1 MLFIV
6 SGTVL
11 GTPETAVNKMN
22 KYPCPHVASS
32 HSVGGRHT
40 VVSSFYG
47 TVEVLWKEKAR
58 VRITGRV
65 RARCDFQ

>member
-1 MLFIV
+1 M

-22 KYPCPHVASS
+22 KNPCPHVASS

-47 TVEVLWKEKAR
+47 TVEEKCY
-58 VRITGRV
+58 GKKK
-65 RARCDFQ
+65 QE